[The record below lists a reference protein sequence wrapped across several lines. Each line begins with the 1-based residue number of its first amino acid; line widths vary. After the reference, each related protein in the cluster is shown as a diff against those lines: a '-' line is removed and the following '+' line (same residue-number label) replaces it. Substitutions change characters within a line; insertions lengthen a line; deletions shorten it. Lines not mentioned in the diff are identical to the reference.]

1 MVGTV
6 RMIHGRHFGYSEH
19 GGDGNHGSGHSV
31 TSCRVAGPGAKVAS
45 QAWKHA
51 HTC

>member
-6 RMIHGRHFGYSEH
+6 RMIHGRHFGYSER

-31 TSCRVAGPGAKVAS
+31 TSCRVVGPGAKVAS
-45 QAWKHA
+45 QAWKYAHA
-51 HTC
+51 C